1 MCDWSAED
9 WASDEAAWK
18 ETNAGDFTWAAADQ
32 FRNGQFTSLGEYF
45 EGDNYVIRNLGSYPE
60 GTKITLRMT
69 IANAEKFT
77 IVKNFLFYSFN
88 QDLYQEDID
97 ILKKNQWNVGTDY
110 TDRKITGT
118 ITAEEGQLMMTSIPY
133 EPGWTVKVDGK
144 RVDNLIEE
152 TKNEDG
158 STTLS
163 NKDGDTGQIVVVD
176 AMIGIRLPAG
186 EHTVTMTYTPPG
198 FMVGIAL
205 LGGGIVVMVFLW
217 FDDRKRYAV
226 MLQELARKAELEK
239 QQKLKRAKLKS
250 NQKKSKGSEE
260 KDDAALLSNLETL
273 HEQGILTDAEYEE
286 KKAAIQKKTEN
297 AKTIAEKQK
306 PRKKDSSDKTDA

>member
-1 MCDWSAED
+1 
-9 WASDEAAWK
+9 
-18 ETNAGDFTWAAADQ
+18 
-32 FRNGQFTSLGEYF
+32 
-45 EGDNYVIRNLGSYPE
+45 
-60 GTKITLRMT
+60 
-69 IANAEKFT
+69 
-77 IVKNFLFYSFN
+77 
-88 QDLYQEDID
+88 
-97 ILKKNQWNVGTDY
+97 
-110 TDRKITGT
+110 
-118 ITAEEGQLMMTSIPY
+118 
-133 EPGWTVKVDGK
+133 
-144 RVDNLIEE
+144 
-152 TKNEDG
+152 
-158 STTLS
+158 
-163 NKDGDTGQIVVVD
+163 
-176 AMIGIRLPAG
+176 MIGIRLPAG